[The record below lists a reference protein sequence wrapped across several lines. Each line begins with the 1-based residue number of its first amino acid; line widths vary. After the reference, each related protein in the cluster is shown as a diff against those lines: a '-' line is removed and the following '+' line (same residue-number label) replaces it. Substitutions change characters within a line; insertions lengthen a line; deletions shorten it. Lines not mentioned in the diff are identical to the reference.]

1 MVVLLTGRAGGA
13 RPVVQGSQARG
24 AVWFAV
30 VRVRPRE
37 GTAARTTATTG
48 LPDTSIVASGAV
60 AILDHDPSA
69 VPSLQDLPAAVAAAR
84 PFLARARAQRGA
96 RYVNHEG
103 GDVEGNGSTAS
114 LVRHVANYLVAVRV
128 AGGPPTRLVDV
139 GSGVGALGAWLADRL
154 GGVPLHLV
162 DHSAALRRIAAA
174 AFPDA
179 EVHADT
185 AGLEPEPDSLVT
197 AMEVI
202 EHIAPAGQHDFVASL
217 WRLVGS
223 GGALVLSTPDESGF
237 RGGWSGYAPHIG
249 PLDAAGLRRVVGEA
263 TGAPVTVW
271 RLYGAPY
278 RVGPWRR
285 VLQPPLN
292 RAWGAVSG
300 SLPAAATRLAALA
313 SPLVARLARALR
325 RGERPAPAVVAR
337 AAGPDEAPSANVD
350 GNGLIAVVRRP

>member
-1 MVVLLTGRAGGA
+1 MGEG
-13 RPVVQGSQARG
+13 PYSARG
-24 AVWFAV
+24 PRAF
-30 VRVRPRE
+30 PRE
-37 GTAARTTATTG
+37 GTAAGTTATTG
-48 LPDTSIVASGAV
+48 PSHTSIVAPGGT
-60 AILDHDPSA
+60 AILDDRPLEI
-69 VPSLQDLPAAVAAAR
+69 PSLRDLPAAVAAAR

-96 RYVNHEG
+96 RWVNHEG
-103 GDVEGNGSTAS
+103 GDVDGNGSTAS

-128 AGGPPTRLVDV
+128 AGGPPSRLVDV

-162 DHSAALRRIAAA
+162 DHSPALRRIAAA

-179 EVHADT
+179 QVHADT
-185 AGLEPEPDSLVT
+185 AGLEPEPRSLVT

-202 EHIAPAGQHDFVASL
+202 EHIEPGAQRDFVASL

-249 PLDAAGLRRVVGEA
+249 PLDAAGLRRVVSEA

-271 RLYGAPY
+271 RLYGTPY
-278 RVGPWRR
+278 RIGPLRR

-292 RAWGAVSG
+292 RAWGAVSR
-300 SLPAAATRLAALA
+300 SLPSAATRLASLA
-313 SPLVARLARALR
+313 TPVVSRLARAVP
-325 RGERPAPAVVAR
+325 RGERATPPVVVR
-337 AAGPDEAPSANVD
+337 EAGPDEAPTANLD